1 MMVLLEIL
9 ILISA
14 VSVTL
19 APALIRST
27 LFLMLTFL
35 LSGLY
40 LAFVGAELLSL
51 LFLLVYI
58 GAISVLFLFVVMLLQ
73 LAKNEIIQF
82 SFIKQQ
88 SNNLEKNNVDL
99 VFSVISGALF
109 ILFLFG
115 LYLTVLYSHPITYEV
130 HPTIINHDYA
140 SIFHDYSDVYNLG
153 AILFTWYWFAFI
165 IITFIIILASFG
177 VIIILK

>member
-1 MMVLLEIL
+1 MVLLEIL

-40 LAFVGAELLSL
+40 LAMLGAELLSL

-73 LAKNEIIQF
+73 LAKNEVIQF
-82 SFIKQQ
+82 SFIRHREDT
-88 SNNLEKNNVDL
+88 LEKHNVNML
-99 VFSVISGALF
+99 FSVVSGIF
-109 ILFLFG
+109 FSFFLFM
-115 LYLTVLYSHPITYEV
+115 LYLAVSYSHPLTYEL
-130 HPTIINHDYA
+130 HPTVMHHDFA
-140 SIFHDYSDVYNLG
+140 SVFHDYSDVYSLG
-153 AILFTWYWFAFI
+153 SVLFTWYWFAFI
-165 IITFIIILASFG
+165 IITFIIIVASFG
-177 VIIILK
+177 VIVILK